1 MTSPDRAAPALE
13 PDHDPGQP
21 PGGSAAPGFAPGIDH
36 SDPFKEA
43 FEQAVVPMALI
54 APDGKH
60 LRVNRAMCEL
70 AGRTPEELVGASWQ
84 HVTHPVDIDVLLKH
98 ERAALYG
105 GATAFRVES
114 RLVRPDGGVA
124 WTVQSRVLASDG
136 SGRPLYFVAQLEDIT
151 ERKRME
157 AALRE
162 RERFSRDVL
171 DSLVSPTAV
180 LDADGTIVAVNRAW
194 RRFGE
199 DAGADPRVAG
209 PGASYLEVCERSASL
224 EALAAAEGIRAI
236 LGGTREEFVM
246 DYACHPPGGEGWFSL
261 RVTPLSGVDHGAV
274 VCHIDISER
283 KRFEVQ
289 LIEQAVV
296 DPLTGLPN
304 RRSFVESLSEAQA
317 GPGAGDLAV
326 LFLDLDRFKVVND
339 SMGHES
345 GDRLL
350 AEVGARLQ
358 DAIRPT
364 DLVARFGG
372 DEFAVLCRAIR
383 SEAQAVTIGERLA
396 RAVSAPFTVN
406 GDDVYVTASTG
417 IALAAEGLSPEDLL
431 RAADTAMY
439 RAKRWAR
446 PHQVFDET
454 MRVRSAARLSMESAL
469 HRALERE
476 EFRLH
481 YQPAVSILDGRIV
494 GVEALLR
501 WERPDVGLVPP
512 AEFIPVAEES
522 GLIVP
527 IGRWV
532 LEEACRQAG
541 QWRRFGRET
550 WLSLNLSAHQLTAP
564 DLVEEVR
571 AALQETGTDPAR
583 LHLEITESALM
594 EDTEDV
600 ARVVRALKGLGVRV
614 SIDDFGTGYSSLA
627 HIKRLSVDTLKIDR
641 SFVDGLGREPED
653 TAIVMAVLGMARSL
667 GLSVVA
673 EGVETEEQ
681 LTALRDLGCTL
692 AQGFYFARP
701 EPPESVGRLLSRRS
715 A

>member
-1 MTSPDRAAPALE
+1 MATPDRAAPALKQ
-13 PDHDPGQP
+13 DHAQAS
-21 PGGSAAPGFAPGIDH
+21 SAGFAPGIDH
-36 SDPFKEA
+36 ADPFRDA
-43 FEQAVVPMALI
+43 FEHAIVPMALI
-54 APDGKH
+54 APDGKY
-60 LRVNRAMCEL
+60 LRVNRALCEL
-70 AGRTPEELVGASWQ
+70 TGRPAEAFVGTSWQ
-84 HVTHPVDIDVLLKH
+84 LVTHPVDIDVVLAH
-98 ERAALYG
+98 ERAALDG
-105 GATAFRVES
+105 GPPAFRAES
-114 RLVRPDGGVA
+114 RLVRRDGEVV
-124 WTVQSRVLASDG
+124 WTVQSRVLTSDADG
-136 SGRPLYFVAQLEDIT
+136 GPLYFVAQFEDIT

-171 DSLVSPTAV
+171 DSLVAPTAV

-199 DAGADPRVAG
+199 RGEADPGTTG
-209 PGASYLEVCERSASL
+209 PGANYLQVCERAGSV

-236 LGGTREEFVM
+236 LGGNRDEFDM
-246 DYACHPPGGEGWFSL
+246 DYPCHPPGAEGWYSL

-274 VCHIDISER
+274 VCHIDISDR
-283 KRFEVQ
+283 KRSETQ

-304 RRSFVESLSEAQA
+304 RRSFVERLTEAQA
-317 GPGAGDLAV
+317 GPGGRDLAV

-339 SMGHES
+339 SLGHQS

-350 AEVGARLQ
+350 AAVGARLQ
-358 DAIRPT
+358 EAIRPT
-364 DLVARFGG
+364 DLVARFAG
-372 DEFAVLCRAIR
+372 DEFAVLCRGVR
-383 SEAQAVTIGERLA
+383 SEAESVAIAERLA
-396 RAVSAPFTVN
+396 NAVSVPFSVD

-446 PHQVFDET
+446 PHQVFDEA
-454 MRVRSAARLSMESAL
+454 MRVRSAERLSMESAL
-469 HRALERE
+469 HRALERG

-481 YQPAVSILDGRIV
+481 YQPAVSIVDGSVV

-501 WERPDVGLVPP
+501 WDHPERGLVLP
-512 AEFIPVAEES
+512 AEFIPVAEDS

-532 LEEACRQAG
+532 LEEACRQADRW
-541 QWRRFGRET
+541 QRFGRET

-564 DLVEEVR
+564 GLVEEVE
-571 AALQETGTDPAR
+571 AALETTSTDAAR

-594 EDTEDV
+594 ADTEGA
-600 ARVVRALKGLGVRV
+600 ARVIRSLKRLGVRV
-614 SIDDFGTGYSSLA
+614 SIDDFGTGYSSLS
-627 HIKRLSVDTLKIDR
+627 HLKRLAVDTLKIDR
-641 SFVDGLGREPED
+641 SFVDGLGREPEN
-653 TAIVMAVLGMARSL
+653 TAIVMAVLGMAQSL

-681 LTALRDLGCTL
+681 LAALRDLGCTT
-692 AQGFYFARP
+692 AQGFLFARP
-701 EPPESVGRLLSRRS
+701 QPPDSVGRLLAGRT

>member
-1 MTSPDRAAPALE
+1 MTTPDRAAPALE
-13 PDHDPGQP
+13 PDHGQASP
-21 PGGSAAPGFAPGIDH
+21 VASDRAFAPGIDH
-36 SDPFKEA
+36 ADPYHDA
-43 FEQAVVPMALI
+43 FEHAIVPMALI

-60 LRVNRAMCEL
+60 LRVNRALCEL
-70 AGRTPEELVGASWQ
+70 AGRPAGELVGTSWQ
-84 HVTHPVDIDVLLKH
+84 LVTHPVDIDAVLEH
-98 ERAALYG
+98 ERAALRG
-105 GATAFRVES
+105 GAPAFRFET
-114 RLVRPDGGVA
+114 RLIRPDGEVV
-124 WTVQSRVLASDG
+124 WTVQSRALTTDAN
-136 SGRPLYFVAQLEDIT
+136 GRPLYFVAQLEDIT

-171 DSLVSPTAV
+171 DSLEAPTAV

-194 RRFGE
+194 LRFGE
-199 DAGADPRVAG
+199 EAGADPDATG
-209 PGASYLEVCERSASL
+209 PGASYLEVCERSGTV

-236 LGGTREEFVM
+236 LEGAREGFAM
-246 DYACHPPGGEGWFSL
+246 DYPCHPPGQEGWFSL

-274 VCHIDISER
+274 VCHIDITDR
-283 KRFEVQ
+283 KRFETQ
-289 LIEQAVV
+289 LVEQAVI

-304 RRSFVESLSEAQA
+304 RRSFVERLAEAQVS
-317 GPGAGDLAV
+317 PGGHDLAV

-339 SMGHES
+339 SLGHQA

-350 AEVGARLQ
+350 VAVGERLQ
-358 DAIRPT
+358 EAIRPT

-372 DEFAVLCRAIR
+372 DEFAVLCRGVR
-383 SEAQAVTIGERLA
+383 GEAQAVAIAERLA
-396 RAVSAPFTVN
+396 HAVSAPFTVD
-406 GDDVYVTASTG
+406 GDDVYVTTSTG
-417 IALAAEGLSPEDLL
+417 IALAAEGLSPEDLV

-446 PHQVFDET
+446 PHQVFDEA
-454 MRVRSAARLSMESAL
+454 MRVRSAERLSMESAL
-469 HRALERE
+469 HRALERG

-481 YQPAVSILDGRIV
+481 YQPAVSILDGRVV

-501 WERPDVGLVPP
+501 WEHPERGLVLP

-532 LEEACRQAG
+532 VEEACRQADR
-541 QWRRFGRET
+541 WRRFGRET
-550 WLSLNLSAHQLTAP
+550 WLSLNLSAPQLSAP
-564 DLVEEVR
+564 HLVDEVR
-571 AALQETGTDPAR
+571 GALRATSTDPSR

-594 EDTEDV
+594 ADAEGA
-600 ARVVRALKGLGVRV
+600 ARAIRALKELGVRV
-614 SIDDFGTGYSSLA
+614 SIDDFGTGYSSLT
-627 HIKRLSVDTLKIDR
+627 HLKRLAVDTLKIDR

-653 TAIVMAVLGMARSL
+653 TAIVMAVLGMANSL

-681 LTALRDLGCTL
+681 LEALRDLGCTT
-692 AQGFYFARP
+692 AQGFLFARP
-701 EPPESVGRLLSRRS
+701 EPADSVSRLLAARP

>member
-1 MTSPDRAAPALE
+1 MTTSDRAAPALG
-13 PDHDPGQP
+13 PDHGQASSVASP
-21 PGGSAAPGFAPGIDH
+21 FAPGIDH
-36 SDPFKEA
+36 ADPFRDA
-43 FEQAVVPMALI
+43 FEHAVVPMALI

-60 LRVNRAMCEL
+60 LRVNGALCEL
-70 AGRTPEELVGASWQ
+70 ADRPAEELMARSWQ
-84 HVTHPVDIDVLLKH
+84 LITHPADIDALLGH
-98 ERAALYG
+98 ERAALQG
-105 GATAFRVES
+105 DAPSFRLES
-114 RLVRPDGGVA
+114 RLVRPDGEVV
-124 WTVQSRVLASDG
+124 WTVQSRVLTSDAA
-136 SGRPLYFVAQLEDIT
+136 GRPLYFVAQLEDIT
-151 ERKRME
+151 QRKRLE

-171 DSLVSPTAV
+171 DSLVAPTAV

-199 DAGADPRVAG
+199 RNGGDPEAVG
-209 PGASYLEVCERSASL
+209 PGASYLDVCERAATL

-236 LGGTREEFVM
+236 LGGARDEFDM
-246 DYACHPPGGEGWFSL
+246 DYSCHPPGEDGWFSL

-274 VCHIDISER
+274 VCHIDISDR
-283 KRFEVQ
+283 KRFETQ
-289 LIEQAVV
+289 LIEQSVV

-304 RRSFVESLSEAQA
+304 RRSFLERLTEAQA
-317 GPGAGDLAV
+317 GPGGRDLAV

-339 SMGHES
+339 SLGHDA

-350 AEVGARLQ
+350 AAVGARLEE
-358 DAIRPT
+358 AIRPT

-372 DEFAVLCRAIR
+372 DEFAVLCRSVLSEGQAAAIAER
-383 SEAQAVTIGERLA
+383 LAQAVA
-396 RAVSAPFTVN
+396 APFTVD
-406 GDDVYVTASTG
+406 GDEVYVTASTG
-417 IALAAEGLSPEDLL
+417 ISLAADGLSPEDLL

-439 RAKRWAR
+439 RAKRWGR
-446 PHQVFDET
+446 PYQVFDEA
-454 MRVRSAARLSMESAL
+454 MQVRSAERLAMESAL
-469 HRALERE
+469 HRALERN

-481 YQPAVSILDGRIV
+481 YQPAVSIVDGRVV
-494 GVEALLR
+494 GIEALLR
-501 WERPDVGLVPP
+501 WEHPDRGLILP

-532 LEEACRQAG
+532 LVEACRQANL
-541 QWRRFGRET
+541 WRRFGRET

-564 DLVEEVR
+564 RLVEEVS
-571 AALQETGTDPAR
+571 AALERTSTDPSR

-594 EDTEDV
+594 ADTEGAAGVIRSIKD
-600 ARVVRALKGLGVRV
+600 LGVRV

-627 HIKRLSVDTLKIDR
+627 HLKRLAVDTLKIDR

-653 TAIVMAVLGMARSL
+653 TAIVMAVLGMAHSL

-681 LTALRDLGCTL
+681 LRALRDLGCTT
-692 AQGFYFARP
+692 AQGFLFARP
-701 EPPESVGRLLSRRS
+701 EPPESVSRFLAAS
-715 A
+715 PA